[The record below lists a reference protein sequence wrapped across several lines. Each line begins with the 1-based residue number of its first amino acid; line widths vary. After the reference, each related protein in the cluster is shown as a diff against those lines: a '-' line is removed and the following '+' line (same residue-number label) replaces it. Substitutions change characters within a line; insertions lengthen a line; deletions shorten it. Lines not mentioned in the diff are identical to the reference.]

1 MILSLILKGIKH
13 RSVITPFSLYVPSTF
28 LTLIG
33 DFNML
38 VLHLCAIDLSI
49 NRPSAPE
56 SIKAVISS
64 VFSTVS
70 TLIGMENRR
79 FEIDRTVIVH
89 EINRDC
95 PLELNPLVWECYP
108 LSNIPLLKILF
119 HIDKHINS
127 LFLWEFL
134 H

>member
-1 MILSLILKGIKH
+1 MIA
-13 RSVITPFSLYVPSTF
+13 PFSLYVPSTF

-38 VLHLCAIDLSI
+38 VLHLCAIDLSM

-79 FEIDRTVIVH
+79 IGIENRRFEIDHTVT
-89 EINRDC
+89 
-95 PLELNPLVWECYP
+95 
-108 LSNIPLLKILF
+108 
-119 HIDKHINS
+119 
-127 LFLWEFL
+127 
-134 H
+134 